1 MATHDLRIPRDYR
14 GEIGRTGVLQFSGY
28 LYEDALRE
36 LQQWSGQ
43 RIYREM
49 ADGDPI
55 VGSVLFAIEQ
65 LIRQVEWTVE
75 PADRTASAEDA
86 AQLVDEALGDMA
98 ITWQDTLSEILSML
112 TFGWSYLE
120 QVYKVRGGDDDD
132 PARASKY
139 DDGRIGWSHWGI
151 RAQETLLRWEF
162 DPGGTLLGMW
172 QLPPPDY
179 RLRFIP
185 IGKSLHFRTTSR
197 KGNPEGFALALDTP
211 VPSPDGWTTMGAL
224 RVGDRVFDEQGDIR
238 HVVAVSPVW
247 KRRPCYRLTF
257 TDGSSIVADENHL
270 WATSKVWERAK
281 GAPVKVRS
289 TAEIAQTVKN
299 SNGISNHGIA
309 WAAPLRYPPQAL
321 LIDPYVL
328 GLWLGDGSRLT
339 ADIACHADDA
349 DETVRHIESSGYLV
363 SPVAHSGPEGCKGR
377 SIRVSGG
384 FQARLRVLGVLGN
397 KHIPPGY
404 LRGSVDQRI
413 DLLQG
418 LLDSDGTI
426 DTFGRC
432 CFFNTNHTLIDGVAE
447 LVRSL
452 GVGCVIRQKKVNNP
466 NRLPMWQV
474 KFTPCSFAPFR
485 LRRKQARIK
494 SVRAREQ
501 HYIVSAD
508 AVAPTDTV
516 CIEVDSP
523 SHLFLAGTAM
533 VPTHNSL
540 LRRAYSPWY
549 YKSNIQRIEAIG
561 IERDL
566 AGLPVVKVPGELFES
581 PAMSAQLQVYK
592 DLVTNLRADEQ
603 SGVVIPSDY
612 DPASG
617 KPMYELSL
625 LSTGGARQT
634 QTDPVIA
641 RYDQRIASSM
651 LADFILLGQE
661 KVGSYALSHDKTTM
675 FNQALGTFLDQ
686 IAAVVN
692 RFAIPRLLRLNG
704 LDVSKGTPELKHGD
718 VTSPDLAALGTF
730 LQALANAGM
739 NVAGMADGKW
749 LLEQAGVPTLQ
760 TFSGPDQPDTAP
772 PHEQQ
777 AAKAQAQWQTPPPPP
792 PPGQDG
798 KSGEDGDGAQP
809 KAAGEARVFA
819 EPDLPPGHW
828 VTMNG
833 AHVYIPDGRHA
844 GPGNTIAV
852 EHGEITELRPHPSTP
867 EGQHAYDPDRDEF
880 RYRRVGPEEVRPG
893 DIVETAKGRSVAL
906 HGQAHAFD
914 PDNFA
919 GTITRDRFG
928 PNVGRQA
935 SVHRSEII
943 SALRAESK
951 PARADQPEQVF
962 KITPSDRRRALE
974 DYTHTTDSAVN
985 GYLRQGNDPY
995 RPARWQA
1002 EVARQAQALDA
1013 AMAKAPALKRD
1024 LTVYRGIDHFGLAAL
1039 GIRAGDR
1046 SLVGRSFTD
1055 AGFVSTSGSPTAASG
1070 FADAG
1075 AILEITVPKGAR
1087 VMPLG
1092 ALSHFA
1098 DEDEHLLGRGGSFRV
1113 DAVETQ
1119 GGRLAIKVTYTPA
1132 SMPGASLRQKVAGET
1147 PGRLSRY
1154 VWTAG
1159 DIRWVDQTSG
1169 QDGKPTDDKEADD
1182 GGSA

>member
-197 KGNPEGFALALDTP
+197 KGNPEGF
-211 VPSPDGWTTMGAL
+211 
-224 RVGDRVFDEQGDIR
+224 
-238 HVVAVSPVW
+238 
-247 KRRPCYRLTF
+247 
-257 TDGSSIVADENHL
+257 
-270 WATSKVWERAK
+270 
-281 GAPVKVRS
+281 
-289 TAEIAQTVKN
+289 
-299 SNGISNHGIA
+299 
-309 WAAPLRYPPQAL
+309 
-321 LIDPYVL
+321 
-328 GLWLGDGSRLT
+328 
-339 ADIACHADDA
+339 
-349 DETVRHIESSGYLV
+349 
-363 SPVAHSGPEGCKGR
+363 
-377 SIRVSGG
+377 
-384 FQARLRVLGVLGN
+384 
-397 KHIPPGY
+397 
-404 LRGSVDQRI
+404 
-413 DLLQG
+413 
-418 LLDSDGTI
+418 
-426 DTFGRC
+426 
-432 CFFNTNHTLIDGVAE
+432 
-447 LVRSL
+447 
-452 GVGCVIRQKKVNNP
+452 
-466 NRLPMWQV
+466 
-474 KFTPCSFAPFR
+474 
-485 LRRKQARIK
+485 
-494 SVRAREQ
+494 
-501 HYIVSAD
+501 
-508 AVAPTDTV
+508 
-516 CIEVDSP
+516 
-523 SHLFLAGTAM
+523 
-533 VPTHNSL
+533 SL

-704 LDVSKGTPELKHGD
+704 MDVSKGTPELKHGD

-798 KSGEDGDGAQP
+798 K
-809 KAAGEARVFA
+809 
-819 EPDLPPGHW
+819 
-828 VTMNG
+828 
-833 AHVYIPDGRHA
+833 
-844 GPGNTIAV
+844 
-852 EHGEITELRPHPSTP
+852 
-867 EGQHAYDPDRDEF
+867 
-880 RYRRVGPEEVRPG
+880 
-893 DIVETAKGRSVAL
+893 
-906 HGQAHAFD
+906 
-914 PDNFA
+914 
-919 GTITRDRFG
+919 
-928 PNVGRQA
+928 
-935 SVHRSEII
+935 
-943 SALRAESK
+943 
-951 PARADQPEQVF
+951 
-962 KITPSDRRRALE
+962 
-974 DYTHTTDSAVN
+974 
-985 GYLRQGNDPY
+985 
-995 RPARWQA
+995 
-1002 EVARQAQALDA
+1002 
-1013 AMAKAPALKRD
+1013 
-1024 LTVYRGIDHFGLAAL
+1024 
-1039 GIRAGDR
+1039 
-1046 SLVGRSFTD
+1046 
-1055 AGFVSTSGSPTAASG
+1055 
-1070 FADAG
+1070 
-1075 AILEITVPKGAR
+1075 
-1087 VMPLG
+1087 
-1092 ALSHFA
+1092 
-1098 DEDEHLLGRGGSFRV
+1098 
-1113 DAVETQ
+1113 
-1119 GGRLAIKVTYTPA
+1119 
-1132 SMPGASLRQKVAGET
+1132 
-1147 PGRLSRY
+1147 
-1154 VWTAG
+1154 
-1159 DIRWVDQTSG
+1159 
-1169 QDGKPTDDKEADD
+1169 PTDDKEADD
-1182 GGSA
+1182 AAPTTRR